1 MQDARGGDMA
11 ESLRRVVVGVDASEG
26 SRLAL
31 RWALDYARR
40 FDAELVVV
48 HAYRSPHA
56 VSSGYLLPGVPEDRA
71 DQLGHDLIDELI
83 VAAVGDDEDTSQV
96 RRLAMPGPAAKV
108 LMQAADGAD
117 LLVVGG
123 QRRAGVVGAMLGS
136 VAERCVR
143 EAPCPVV
150 VVRAVRPALSREP
163 TRVVRVSSAM
173 PRPASPADD
182 RVEAGTSTDPSGRA
196 GPS

>member
-1 MQDARGGDMA
+1 MA
-11 ESLRRVVVGVDASEG
+11 ESLRRRVVVGVDASEG

-31 RWALDYARR
+31 RWGLDYARR

-56 VSSGYLLPGVPEDRA
+56 VSSGYLLPGVPEDPA
-71 DQLGHDLIDELI
+71 DLLGHDLLDELI
-83 VAAVGDDEDTSQV
+83 VSAVGGSEHTSQV
-96 RRLAMPGPAAKV
+96 TRLAMPGPPAKV
-108 LMQAADGAD
+108 LIQAAEGAD

-136 VAERCVR
+136 VADRCVR

-150 VVRAVRPALSREP
+150 VVRAVRPTSSREP
-163 TRVVRVSSAM
+163 PRVVRVSSAV
-173 PRPASPADD
+173 PHPASPADD
-182 RVEAGTSTDPSGRA
+182 RVEAGTSADPSGRA
-196 GPS
+196 GAS

>member
-1 MQDARGGDMA
+1 MA
-11 ESLRRVVVGVDASEG
+11 ESLRRRVVVGVDASDG

-31 RWALDYARR
+31 RWALDYSRR

-48 HAYRSPHA
+48 HAYRSPHT
-56 VSSGYLLPGVPEDRA
+56 VSSGYLLPGLPEDRA
-71 DQLGHDLIDELI
+71 DQLGHDLMDELI
-83 VAAVGDDEDTSQV
+83 VSAVGGDEDTSQV

-108 LMQAADGAD
+108 LIEAAQEAD

-123 QRRAGVVGAMLGS
+123 QRRAGVVGAVLGS
-136 VAERCVR
+136 VADRCVR

-150 VVRAVRPALSREP
+150 VVRAVRPAPSREP

-182 RVEAGTSTDPSGRA
+182 RVDLGTPADTSGRA